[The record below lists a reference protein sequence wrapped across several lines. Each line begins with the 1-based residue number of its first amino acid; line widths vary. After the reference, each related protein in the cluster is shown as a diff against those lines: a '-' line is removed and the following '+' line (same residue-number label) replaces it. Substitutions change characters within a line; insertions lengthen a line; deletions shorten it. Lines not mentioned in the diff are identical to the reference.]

1 MPLGSDVVCFPRVGP
16 THCFD
21 AWGRAMVEP
30 SRHSQ
35 FQTNGG
41 RQLLIHA
48 KLGAGTYGT
57 VYEASLKHGASTPD
71 VAVRVAVKLRR
82 GPKTAEGEAAL
93 SREYRLVRSCAHPKH
108 RQSLGVV

>member
-1 MPLGSDVVCFPRVGP
+1 
-16 THCFD
+16 
-21 AWGRAMVEP
+21 MVEP

-57 VYEASLKHGASTPD
+57 VYKASLKHGASTPD
-71 VAVRVAVKLRR
+71 VVVRVAVKWGR
-82 GPKTAEGEAAL
+82 GPKTAKGEAAL
-93 SREYRLVRSCAHPKH
+93 SREYRLVRSCAHPRH

>member
-1 MPLGSDVVCFPRVGP
+1 
-16 THCFD
+16 
-21 AWGRAMVEP
+21 MVEP

-57 VYEASLKHGASTPD
+57 VYKASLKHGASTPD
-71 VAVRVAVKLRR
+71 VAVRVAVKWGR
-82 GPKTAEGEAAL
+82 GPKTAKGEAAL